1 MSKEEV
7 FEKIKDQFHER
18 LSFCIEKTGKNT
30 KRCSDS
36 TVCEVMAKSCLT
48 KPFSGRGGGFCQDR
62 EGFLIP
68 RPWPAS
74 ADGRR

>member
-1 MSKEEV
+1 MT
-7 FEKIKDQFHER
+7 IA
-18 LSFCIEKTGKNT
+18 LS
-30 KRCSDS
+30 
-36 TVCEVMAKSCLT
+36 LT

-62 EGFLIP
+62 EGFPIP